1 MKETIENLRKVY
13 KYGKKYKSSLIWQIV
28 GCIMGIIIHIIFPLV
43 YARFVVEFTTSV
55 WEQAIYMACLML
67 FINIIDRLHTVL
79 IRKNTQI
86 FRRGTVRNLQKALGR
101 QVLSLEQSTIDAN
114 SSGTFIQRII
124 SDTDKMSSM
133 FTVGMGELT
142 GVLSNIGSFI
152 AVFIIDYH
160 MFIYYFVSALVL
172 TLLSVLKSNVLAK
185 KDVEFR
191 NQSD

>member
-1 MKETIENLRKVY
+1 
-13 KYGKKYKSSLIWQIV
+13 
-28 GCIMGIIIHIIFPLV
+28 MGIIIHIIFPLV

-172 TLLSVLKSNVLAK
+172 TILSVLKSNVLAK
-185 KDVEFR
+185 KMWNLEIKVIKLPD
-191 NQSD
+191 

>member
-1 MKETIENLRKVY
+1 MKETIKNLKKVY
-13 KYGKKYKSSLIWQIV
+13 KYGKQYKSSLIWQIV
-28 GCIMGIIIHIIFPLV
+28 GCVIGIIIHIVFPLV
-43 YARFVVEFTTSV
+43 YAKFVVEFTTSI

-67 FINIIDRLHTVL
+67 FINIVDRLHTVL

-86 FRRGTVRNLQKALGR
+86 FRRGTVRNLQKSLGH
-101 QVLSLEQSTIDAN
+101 QVLSLEQSTLDSN
-114 SSGTFIQRII
+114 SSGTFIQRLI

-160 MFIYYFVSALVL
+160 MFIYYLISALVL
-172 TLLSVLKSNVLAK
+172 TLLSILKSNKL
-185 KDVEFR
+185 
-191 NQSD
+191 

>member
-13 KYGKKYKSSLIWQIV
+13 KYGKQYKSSLIWQIV

-43 YARFVVEFTTSV
+43 YVRFVVEFTTSV

-124 SDTDKMSSM
+124 SDTDKLSSM
-133 FTVGMGELT
+133 FTVGIGELT

-152 AVFIIDYH
+152 AVFLLLCPYMYSLSISPFLFYYIIA
-160 MFIYYFVSALVL
+160 FFNRKQLFFFS
-172 TLLSVLKSNVLAK
+172 
-185 KDVEFR
+185 
-191 NQSD
+191 